1 MERREREM
9 LGKSKDD
16 NDRVPSPMQQLQR
29 PATTHSGEQE
39 VSDQASS
46 ISRGMTV
53 VGKIFGESTVQLFGR
68 IEGELR
74 ALTVLINEGVRRN
87 RGGVDHLWAGQG
99 DYPCKSRQV
108 EQYRRGRRRYFSPI
122 AIDRG
127 KCAV

>member
-1 MERREREM
+1 MFA
-9 LGKSKDD
+9 KSKDE
-16 NDRVPSPMQQLQR
+16 NDRVAPLVQQLQC
-29 PATTHSGEQE
+29 PAAMHSGEQAAT
-39 VSDQASS
+39 DQASC

-53 VGKIFGESTVQLFGR
+53 VGKIFGETTVQLFGR

-74 ALTVLINEGVRRN
+74 ALTVLINEGAQVAGRRS
-87 RGGVDHLWAGQG
+87 RGGVDHQWAGQG

-127 KCAV
+127 KCAL